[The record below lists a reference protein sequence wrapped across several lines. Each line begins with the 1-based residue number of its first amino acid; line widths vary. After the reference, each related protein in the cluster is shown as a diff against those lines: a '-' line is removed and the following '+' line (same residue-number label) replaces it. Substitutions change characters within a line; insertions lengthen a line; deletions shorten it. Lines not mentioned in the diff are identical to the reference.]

1 MIEGRENGSEL
12 RPGAESRQNE
22 LRIDRV
28 FDAPRELVFRMWS
41 APEFL
46 ARWWGPKG
54 LYLSY
59 CAMDFREGGKW
70 RYCMHQPDGADYWV
84 SGTYEEIRAPERLS
98 FTWIGDV
105 GQFSTLVEIDFEDF
119 GGRTLMHFRQAPFP
133 NAEVRDDHDGG
144 WSASFE
150 LLATYLELYRSGR
163 LTASR
168 LGWRQGEVAG
178 VRPDLPP
185 GIDQGNAAESEN

>member
-1 MIEGRENGSEL
+1 
-12 RPGAESRQNE
+12 
-22 LRIDRV
+22 
-28 FDAPRELVFRMWS
+28 
-41 APEFL
+41 
-46 ARWWGPKG
+46 
-54 LYLSY
+54 
-59 CAMDFREGGKW
+59 
-70 RYCMHQPDGADYWV
+70 
-84 SGTYEEIRAPERLS
+84 
-98 FTWIGDV
+98 V

-185 GIDQGNAAESEN
+185 GIDQGNAADSEN